1 MKSLFKKLGAEPLVI
16 ELDELG
22 MVSARCL
29 DISNPLCF
37 QFFNAFFGGV
47 GGFSQIFYA
56 HLNEKFNLFFLL

>member
-37 QFFNAFFGGV
+37 QFFM
-47 GGFSQIFYA
+47 FSSEV
-56 HLNEKFNLFFLL
+56 LVVFLRYFTLI